1 MNKII
6 LLLIML
12 ACYGC
17 VITKVVSVPLRV
29 GAAAVSVVPWAG
41 DKNARCH
48 RYRCRYYRR
57 YSAVMSIR
65 IKTDMM
71 PLEYFC

>member
-12 ACYGC
+12 VCYGC

-29 GAAAVSVVPWAG
+29 GGAAVSVVPWAG
-41 DKNARCH
+41 DKMHDAIDT
-48 RYRCRYYRR
+48 
-57 YSAVMSIR
+57 AADTIDD
-65 IKTDMM
+65 I
-71 PLEYFC
+71 PL

>member
-12 ACYGC
+12 VCYGC

-29 GAAAVSVVPWAG
+29 GGAAVSVVPWAG
-41 DKNARCH
+41 DKMHDAIDT
-48 RYRCRYYRR
+48 
-57 YSAVMSIR
+57 AADSIDD
-65 IKTDMM
+65 I
-71 PLEYFC
+71 PL

>member
-12 ACYGC
+12 VCYGC

-29 GAAAVSVVPWAG
+29 GGAVVSVVPWAG
-41 DKNARCH
+41 DKMHDAIDT
-48 RYRCRYYRR
+48 
-57 YSAVMSIR
+57 AADTIDD
-65 IKTDMM
+65 I
-71 PLEYFC
+71 PL

>member
-12 ACYGC
+12 ICYGC

-29 GAAAVSVVPWAG
+29 GDAAVSVVPWAG
-41 DKNARCH
+41 DKMHDAIDT
-48 RYRCRYYRR
+48 
-57 YSAVMSIR
+57 AADTIDD
-65 IKTDMM
+65 I
-71 PLEYFC
+71 PL